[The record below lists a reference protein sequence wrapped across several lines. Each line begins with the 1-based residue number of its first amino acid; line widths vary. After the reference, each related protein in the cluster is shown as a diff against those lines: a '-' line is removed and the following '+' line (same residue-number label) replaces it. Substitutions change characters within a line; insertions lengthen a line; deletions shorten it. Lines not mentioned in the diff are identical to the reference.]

1 MRLMR
6 KQNGMIVPMKVSRWS
21 ISVWITDLKNSI
33 GFLFLLLIFLSCG
46 TKHTK
51 YGDNVFLYSEFP
63 QVEELK
69 GEIIE
74 LDTVLFRY
82 PFRIRVEGDKVIVMD
97 LHGFDNY
104 GHLFQYPDFHYL
116 SSFGIHSDS
125 PTGMLSMENLRFYN
139 EDVWT
144 LDANKSELTKFD
156 FSLSGDSLLREETVA
171 LDEDVLRVLDFTVFN
186 DTTFIIPDYS
196 GDSRLCMVNRKGK
209 LFERLGN
216 IPTVNE
222 DALQHAR
229 PALAQ
234 AWRSFL
240 DYNPHNGIL
249 ATVTQLGEVVEVYN
263 LKDSTHVIHI
273 GEHGEP
279 DFEISAGY
287 GVPAGI
293 MGW

>member
-104 GHLFQYPDFHYL
+104 GHLFQYPDRKP
-116 SSFGIHSDS
+116 G
-125 PTGMLSMENLRFYN
+125 
-139 EDVWT
+139 V
-144 LDANKSELTKFD
+144 
-156 FSLSGDSLLREETVA
+156 
-171 LDEDVLRVLDFTVFN
+171 VL
-186 DTTFIIPDYS
+186 P
-196 GDSRLCMVNRKGK
+196 
-209 LFERLGN
+209 E
-216 IPTVNE
+216 
-222 DALQHAR
+222 
-229 PALAQ
+229 
-234 AWRSFL
+234 
-240 DYNPHNGIL
+240 
-249 ATVTQLGEVVEVYN
+249 
-263 LKDSTHVIHI
+263 
-273 GEHGEP
+273 
-279 DFEISAGY
+279 
-287 GVPAGI
+287 
-293 MGW
+293 